1 LGPWTRQADISEQ
14 KTWNSQVSD
23 LIYLE
28 ESDTVMA
35 LCDQWWIPDK
45 SDINKSRY
53 LFLPVTMD
61 PATGTVRMEYRE
73 KWKGL
78 KTDAATEAPRGLR

>member
-1 LGPWTRQADISEQ
+1 MGPWTRQADISEQ

-45 SDINKSRY
+45 S
-53 LFLPVTMD
+53 
-61 PATGTVRMEYRE
+61 
-73 KWKGL
+73 
-78 KTDAATEAPRGLR
+78 